1 MEVVKQRT
9 QATLYNSSL
18 QSLVQTMS
26 AEGIQGLYR
35 GYRITVAREVPFG
48 LIQYPLWE
56 FLKKLWSHSQGTKV
70 TPIQGAL
77 CGALAGGFSAAVTTP
92 LDVAKTRVIL
102 AEKASPEAKGK
113 LLPMV
118 IKIGQR
124 EGLSG
129 YV

>member
-1 MEVVKQRT
+1 
-9 QATLYNSSL
+9 
-18 QSLVQTMS
+18 
-26 AEGIQGLYR
+26 
-35 GYRITVAREVPFG
+35 
-48 LIQYPLWE
+48 
-56 FLKKLWSHSQGTKV
+56 LWSHSQGTKV

-77 CGALAGGFSAAVTTP
+77 CGALAGNSLLEWNIILYLHVLLGGFSAAVTTP

-102 AEKASPEAKGK
+102 AEKASPEAKAR

-129 YV
+129 MFAGIVPRALGVSFGGFIFFGAYESVKSLSMR

>member
-1 MEVVKQRT
+1 
-9 QATLYNSSL
+9 
-18 QSLVQTMS
+18 
-26 AEGIQGLYR
+26 
-35 GYRITVAREVPFG
+35 
-48 LIQYPLWE
+48 
-56 FLKKLWSHSQGTKV
+56 LWSHSQGTKV

-102 AEKASPEAKGK
+102 AEKASPEAKAR